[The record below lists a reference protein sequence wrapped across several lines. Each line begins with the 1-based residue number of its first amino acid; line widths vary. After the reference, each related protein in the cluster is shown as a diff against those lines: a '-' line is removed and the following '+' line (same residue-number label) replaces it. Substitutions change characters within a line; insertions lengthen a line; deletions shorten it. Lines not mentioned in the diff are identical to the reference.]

1 MHERII
7 ILDFGSQYTQL
18 IARRIRE
25 SGVYSE
31 IYPCTEP
38 LDAILEKEP
47 KGIILSGS
55 PYSVYDDNAPS
66 FADELLHT
74 SRKDGSHLPVLG
86 ICYGL
91 QAMAFKLGAHVEKA
105 QFQEYGRASIIID
118 DQSDLLTG
126 IPSGSTVWMSHGDHL
141 ASLPEGFELLAHT
154 DNAPIAAVRSTD
166 KLHYGV
172 QFHPEVMHTEYGR
185 QVLHNFVFNICG
197 CSGDWSSES
206 FIEEKIQEIQH
217 TVENQKVILGLSGGV
232 DSSVAAVLLH
242 KAIGDQLTCI
252 FVNNGLLRQ
261 NEWEEVQQTFRDHF
275 HIRLVAEDASDLFL
289 SRLANITDPERKR
302 VIIGNTFVEVFEQ
315 VTDRLSSELGE
326 RPAFLAQGTL
336 YPDVIESVSFKG
348 PSATIKTHHNV
359 GGLPEKL
366 GFDILEPFR
375 ELFKDEVR
383 EIGRLLNVP
392 ESVVKRH
399 PFPGPGLAVR
409 VIGPVIK
416 QDLEILR
423 EADAIFIDELKNF
436 DLYDSVWQAFAVLLP
451 VQTVGV
457 MGDGRTYENV
467 CALRAVNSVD
477 GMTADWARL
486 PHDFLAHVSS
496 RIVNEV
502 RGINRTVYDI
512 SSKPPATIE
521 WE

>member
-38 LDAILEKEP
+38 LDTILDMHP

-55 PYSVYDDNAPS
+55 PYSVYDADAPS
-66 FADELLHT
+66 FSEELLHAT
-74 SRKDGSHLPVLG
+74 RTDGSGLPVLG

-91 QAMAFKLGAHVEKA
+91 QAMAAKMGAHIEKA
-105 QFQEYGRASIIID
+105 QFQEYGRAEIIVD
-118 DQSDLLTG
+118 DPSDLLSG

-154 DNAPIAAVRSTD
+154 DNAPIAAVRSNT
-166 KLHYGV
+166 KSHYGV
-172 QFHPEVMHTEYGR
+172 QFHPEVMHTEYGKNL
-185 QVLHNFVFNICG
+185 LHNFVFNICE
-197 CSGDWSSES
+197 CSGDWSPKS
-206 FIEEKIQEIQH
+206 FIEEKTQEIREIVGTDQ
-217 TVENQKVILGLSGGV
+217 VILGLSGGV

-242 KAIGDQLTCI
+242 EAIGEQLTCI
-252 FVNNGLLRQ
+252 FVNNGLLRK
-261 NEWEEVQQTFRDHF
+261 NEWEDVQNTFRNHF
-275 HIRLVAEDASDLFL
+275 NIRLEAEDASDLFL
-289 SRLANITDPERKR
+289 NRLKDVTDPERKR

-315 VTDRLSSELGE
+315 VTDRISTDLGK
-326 RPAFLAQGTL
+326 RPTYLAQGTL

-359 GGLPEKL
+359 GGLPEQL

-383 EIGRLLNVP
+383 EIGRLLNLP
-392 ESVVKRH
+392 DSIINRH

-409 VIGPVIK
+409 VIGPIIRE
-416 QDLEILR
+416 DLEILR
-423 EADAIFIDELKNF
+423 EADAIFIEELKNF
-436 DLYDSVWQAFAVLLP
+436 NLYDDVWQAFAVLLP

-477 GMTADWARL
+477 GMTADWSRL